1 MCTSWRDLRKMH
13 QSNSRLSSPTHI
25 YVHCVQSASPKVNCK
40 KQVYFWGSAEITPL
54 KFGHNQICSIPRL
67 KDCKLQDWNVH
78 PCLQNS
84 RQIFGS
90 FFISLLKASRW
101 LQYYWSI
108 REINSNNLKITFAT
122 WFWQED
128 HDLNARKWCWW
139 WLWWKEGWWGWRIA
153 MATKKK
159 IIVFTT
165 ITSVHCSICSI
176 TTHFIPA
183 SATSSGPFRV
193 WELNMSSS
201 EYFLLFWKF
210 ELFWEQYHCADLIY
224 DLGKESNNQNG
235 NLRWHLPLGV
245 RPHIGPTLAP
255 EAILFES
262 PYRAHSGT

>member
-101 LQYYWSI
+101 LKYCWWI
-108 REINSNNLKITFAT
+108 LEITSNDLKSTFAS
-122 WFWQED
+122 WFWHVRISTNESQA
-128 HDLNARKWCWW
+128 HCRAAR
-139 WLWWKEGWWGWRIA
+139 
-153 MATKKK
+153 
-159 IIVFTT
+159 
-165 ITSVHCSICSI
+165 
-176 TTHFIPA
+176 PA
-183 SATSSGPFRV
+183 RNRLSRAINWQQGQYTVSRSLLAAPVSGRR
-193 WELNMSSS
+193 ELPR
-201 EYFLLFWKF
+201 EPYYLLLLFYCTLVTWP
-210 ELFWEQYHCADLIY
+210 QISRR
-224 DLGKESNNQNG
+224 ESVVASSY
-235 NLRWHLPLGV
+235 LHLNEGM
-245 RPHIGPTLAP
+245 
-255 EAILFES
+255 
-262 PYRAHSGT
+262 